1 MNSSATF
8 PSLFS
13 LVYHPLVSQDRYP
26 LIYPASPHEMNKL
39 RRERSDDNNQAQYAM
54 GPMKP
59 LRIVASG
66 TLFQTHTL
74 SLPCYPAPAG
84 AVRAHSVEKSRGGS
98 ANVVRYVMLYG
109 DL

>member
-1 MNSSATF
+1 
-8 PSLFS
+8 
-13 LVYHPLVSQDRYP
+13 
-26 LIYPASPHEMNKL
+26 MNKL

-98 ANVVRYVMLYG
+98 ANVVS
-109 DL
+109 